1 MGGEA
6 GKSASTA
13 DGGKAIRE
21 AAASSSA
28 TTDRLPVRTER
39 LASRPGADHAPGM
52 TPLRLLLLTLLCAPA
67 FAAEGF
73 TALFNGRD
81 LTGWDGEPG
90 LWRVEDGV
98 IVGTSEPGKPRTNS
112 FLIWKGTVRD
122 FELRATVKVVGD
134 NNSGVQYRSRRLP
147 EVTPWTIA
155 GYQCDVHPVDVHTAM
170 TYEERGR
177 GIFGYNG
184 VDVVM
189 DPTGQRWQVGERP
202 RVTAD
207 LSQWNEF
214 TVIARGNRLE
224 HRVNGRTTSVF
235 IDHDEKNRALEG
247 LIAIQLHA
255 GVPHRTYVQQVLL
268 KELSPVPAAA
278 FDAAGLPAGARKID
292 KPKVVSA
299 QGLRPPA
306 KNKAQP

>member
-1 MGGEA
+1 M
-6 GKSASTA
+6 
-13 DGGKAIRE
+13 
-21 AAASSSA
+21 
-28 TTDRLPVRTER
+28 
-39 LASRPGADHAPGM
+39 H
-52 TPLRLLLLTLLCAPA
+52 PLRLLLLALLCAPA
-67 FAAEGF
+67 FSAEGF
-73 TALFNGRD
+73 TPLFNGRD

-112 FLIWKGTVRD
+112 FLIWTGTVRD

-134 NNSGVQYRSRRLP
+134 NNSGIQYRSRRLP
-147 EVTPWTIA
+147 EVTPWTIM

-184 VDVVM
+184 MDVVM

-235 IDHDEKNRALEG
+235 MDHDEKNRALEG

-255 GVPHRTYVQQVLL
+255 GAPHRTYVKQVLL
-268 KELSPVPAAA
+268 KELPPVAAAA
-278 FDAAGLPAGARKID
+278 FDAAALPAGARKIE
-292 KPKVVSA
+292 KPKVISA
-299 QGLRPPA
+299 QGRNPPA
-306 KNKAQP
+306 KKKAQP

>member
-1 MGGEA
+1 MPKVRVDSSPDEA
-6 GKSASTA
+6 IVSLTLM
-13 DGGKAIRE
+13 I
-21 AAASSSA
+21 
-28 TTDRLPVRTER
+28 
-39 LASRPGADHAPGM
+39 
-52 TPLRLLLLTLLCAPA
+52 PLRFVLLSLCCLPA
-67 FAAEGF
+67 FAQDGF
-73 TALFNGRD
+73 VALFNGRD
-81 LTGWDGEPG
+81 LSNWDAEPG
-90 LWRVEDGV
+90 LWTVQDGI
-98 IVGTSEPGKPRTNS
+98 IVGTSEVGRPKTNS
-112 FLIWKGTVRD
+112 FLIWKGTVKD
-122 FELRATVKVVGD
+122 FELRATIRVVGD
-134 NNSGVQYRSRRLP
+134 NNSGLQYRSRRLP
-147 EVTPWTIA
+147 EVTPWTIL

-224 HRVNGRTTSVF
+224 HKVNGRTTSVF
-235 IDHDEKNRALEG
+235 IDHDEKNRALSG

-255 GVPHRTYVQQVLL
+255 GTPHKTYVKQVLL
-268 KELSPVPAAA
+268 KTLEDGPVLPFNEAA
-278 FDAAGLPAGARKID
+278 LPAGARKID

-299 QGLRPPA
+299 QGKNPPA
-306 KNKAQP
+306 KKATPPAKK